1 MAPILKNMNNHRT
14 SSQRAENVPAH
25 NRQRRVLRLNLT
37 HRVISTN
44 LGAKMTRTNLVC
56 MRARKTTLTMMSESS
71 LSKTKR
77 STNLTL
83 LRDLSV
89 KLDESNSTGEA
100 VHQQLAEIATKRWG
114 QSQTD
119 KVKTILEKYKWPQ
132 NCDNITEIRVN
143 PEICAQIT
151 PETQKTHLQLA
162 NPQQLAKQITFSVLQ
177 MANGTMGKT
186 QQIDNTTMLTQ
197 AVDTTA
203 MLGHIIVNMNH
214 SLSQMR
220 KGHIRPALKPEYA
233 PICQSDIG
241 ESKFLFGDNLQN
253 A

>member
-1 MAPILKNMNNHRT
+1 MHPSEEDDLDDDVRK
-14 SSQRAENVPAH
+14 
-25 NRQRRVLRLNLT
+25 LT
-37 HRVISTN
+37 EQNKAVNDHYD
-44 LGAKMTRTNLVC
+44 
-56 MRARKTTLTMMSESS
+56 
-71 LSKTKR
+71 
-77 STNLTL
+77 LTL
-83 LRDLSV
+83 LRDLAV
-89 KLDESNSTGEA
+89 KLDESDSTGEA

-119 KVKTILEKYKWPQ
+119 KVKTILEKYKRPQ

-162 NPQQLAKQITFSVLQ
+162 NLQQLAKQITFSVLQ

-203 MLGHIIVNMNH
+203 MLGHMNH